1 VHSHRFVACKS
12 HRLCRLVPLKQSQ
25 RAEFSL
31 DNLVEPPVL
40 DMTGRL
46 FEPHALPVLHKLAQ
60 ERNFNMVLTDKFMT
74 RGYFVDR

>member
-1 VHSHRFVACKS
+1 
-12 HRLCRLVPLKQSQ
+12 
-25 RAEFSL
+25 
-31 DNLVEPPVL
+31 
-40 DMTGRL
+40 MTGRL